1 LIDATLTAW
10 VRTLAIYEEKII
22 PSKCLVKG
30 GLSDNSQIK
39 VMKFQEVSGR
49 EKASTLL
56 VKPAGKVI

>member
-1 LIDATLTAW
+1 